1 MAQRVVID
9 RQYEAISKAVA
20 KRMNIVSP
28 DELEDLSSITK
39 VGHGGY
45 GTVYALRFKSGTVP
59 DGHHFNILPNHVKP
73 SFALI
78 YLTSYASV
86 LLGR

>member
-9 RQYEAISKAVA
+9 RQYEAISEAVA
-20 KRMNIVSP
+20 KQMNIVSP
-28 DELEDLSSITK
+28 DELEYLSSIIK
-39 VGHGGY
+39 VGQGGY

-59 DGHHFNILPNHVKP
+59 DRHHFNLSPNHVKP

-78 YLTSYASV
+78 YLTLYTSV